1 MISPH
6 SRLSNLKGLNVN
18 SLLKHVDEVRDI
30 PCRNNLFLYFRG
42 K

>member
-1 MISPH
+1 MNSAY
-6 SRLSNLKGLNVN
+6 SRLSKLKGLNVN

-30 PCRNNLFLYFRG
+30 PRNNLFLYFRG